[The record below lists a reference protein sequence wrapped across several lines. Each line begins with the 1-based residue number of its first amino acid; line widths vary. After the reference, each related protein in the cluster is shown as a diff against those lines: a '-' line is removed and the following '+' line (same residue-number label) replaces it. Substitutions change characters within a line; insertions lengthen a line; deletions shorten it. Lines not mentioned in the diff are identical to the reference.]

1 MLVRVDT
8 ACPARCGARVE
19 GEVDTTSREFVHRFR
34 VPEGSAPASQRTEV
48 TGRHLATFAPDS
60 KDWFVPCPVCAAR
73 IPIDTPGMEGGAGA

>member
-34 VPEGSAPASQRTEV
+34 VPEGNAPASPRTEV
-48 TGRHLATFAPDS
+48 TETHLATFAPDS
-60 KDWFVPCPVCAAR
+60 KDWFVPCAVCAAR
-73 IPIDTPGMEGGAGA
+73 IPIDASAMTGGAGA